1 MDLIDRKRIKNGLPK
16 YSNGFTMPG
25 EHEEN
30 MQTGKDNISAT
41 ADLLKNKINV
51 ANLAGAGIQ
60 GAVGM
65 LADFNSYGYN
75 KSVNDLNN
83 QAGTNQETTN
93 GITYTTQNFI
103 GNDELRNAESEA
115 NGKILGSMGTG
126 AAAGASIGSV
136 IPGVGTAIGGAV
148 GAVGGLISGIF
159 GSKKAKREA
168 RRRIEEQR
176 QRAAIQND
184 FARGVAA
191 TKGLNLDYLKEH
203 GNTETQS
210 LYKDGKTPVYSP
222 FGPVNVEPDSKVSK
236 GEVAIDTQTG
246 SRYRIPT
253 GPNDTALFA
262 GGKNPNTAI
271 ITNKYGL
278 SDIAMENPELAIQMQ
293 KELKE
298 AGMLKKTKGE
308 YKCGKTPKYLDGL
321 TQRLNALERY
331 NYTLGYDPLE
341 SANPFLNGGDPAPIN
356 NIPYI
361 YMNTGEPAK
370 GAQLTPEPVQPRI
383 PKLPERIPYKPI
395 WRPGSKLQDPNEIKD
410 NNDAGR
416 KNIADTLNRLGTWPT
431 KSPSTKKGPLI
442 SLGGLKNIF
451 GNADPNQVANAAI
464 HAIGAGIG
472 LDQYRRYKNEQAFKP
487 DTFAHNQLQDEGL
500 KLLASQDINAYPIMR
515 KLDQQRAW
523 TDYMLNN
530 SGGLSGA
537 QKYLG
542 RIANSRNT
550 QSSIADMLSNIGLQ
564 RNQLR
569 ANYANALLTTG
580 AQEAQNRMAANKYDI
595 DMFMRSH
602 AARQQGMDTGIYN
615 MLNNAQSYLANKFKY
630 DQFLKT
636 YGLYSTDLN
645 NKRE

>member
-16 YSNGFTMPG
+16 YDEGLSDNQINDPLYYAAKIPIPEPKLREPSLTVNVPKYKKPG
-25 EHEEN
+25 PN
-30 MQTGKDNISAT
+30 LGNI
-41 ADLLKNKINV
+41 

-60 GAVGM
+60 GLVSTIE
-65 LADFNSYGYN
+65 DFYSYGYD
-75 KSVNDLNN
+75 KSVQDLNN

-93 GITYTTQNFI
+93 GVTYTTQNFI
-103 GNDELRNAESEA
+103 GDDEYRNAAKQADS
-115 NGKILGSMGTG
+115 KILGSVGKGAAFGASAGSIIPGIGTG
-126 AAAGASIGSV
+126 LGTIIGGAAGA
-136 IPGVGTAIGGAV
+136 
-148 GAVGGLISGIF
+148 ISGFF
-159 GSKKAKREA
+159 GGNKAKREA

-176 QRAAIQND
+176 QQAAIRND
-184 FARGVAA
+184 FARGVAT
-191 TKGLNLDYLKEH
+191 TKGLNLDYIREH
-203 GNTETQS
+203 GNTETQQMWA
-210 LYKDGKTPVYSP
+210 DGKVPEDADSLVSP
-222 FGPVNVEPDSKVSK
+222 GETIARRNEDGSISNPITVPGDPSQGDVVPFKGSKDPNLIIYTKKYNIAGISK
-236 GEVAIDTQTG
+236 
-246 SRYRIPT
+246 YNPYL
-253 GPNDTALFA
+253 ALDMMNA
-262 GGKNPNTAI
+262 A
-271 ITNKYGL
+271 
-278 SDIAMENPELAIQMQ
+278 
-293 KELKE
+293 KES
-298 AGMLKKTKGE
+298 GMLKKTKGE
-308 YKCGKTPKYLDGL
+308 QYKCGKMPKYDDGMSDK
-321 TQRLNALERY
+321 QRYYPTYDQFENNPSDLVPALKV
-331 NYTLGYDPLE
+331 
-341 SANPFLNGGDPAPIN
+341 API
-356 NIPYI
+356 
-361 YMNTGEPAK
+361 
-370 GAQLTPEPVQPRI
+370 
-383 PKLPERIPYKPI
+383 KPI
-395 WRPGSKLQDPNEIKD
+395 KG
-410 NNDAGR
+410 
-416 KNIADTLNRLGTWPT
+416 NR
-431 KSPSTKKGPLI
+431 GPLI

-451 GNADPNQVANAAI
+451 GNADSNQVANAAI

-472 LDQYRRYKNEQAFKP
+472 LDQYRRYKNEQVFKP
-487 DTFAHNQLQDEGL
+487 DTFAYNQFQDKGL

-580 AQEAQNRMAANKYDI
+580 AQEAQNRMAANKYDT

-645 NKRE
+645 NKRV

>member
-16 YSNGFTMPG
+16 YDEGLSDKQMYYSTYDQINDPLYHAAQIAPLGSPMKLDVSKMRQPSLQVEVPKPKKPG
-25 EHEEN
+25 PN
-30 MQTGKDNISAT
+30 LGNI
-41 ADLLKNKINV
+41 
-51 ANLAGAGIQ
+51 ANIAGAGIQ
-60 GAVGM
+60 GLVSTVG
-65 LADFNSYGYN
+65 DFYSYGYD
-75 KSVNDLNN
+75 KSVQDLNN

-103 GNDELRNAESEA
+103 GDDEYRNAA
-115 NGKILGSMGTG
+115 KQADNKILGSVGT
-126 AAAGASIGSV
+126 AASAGASIGSV

-184 FARGVAA
+184 FARGVAT
-191 TKGLNLDYLKEH
+191 TKGLNLDYIREH

-222 FGPVNVEPDSKVSK
+222 FGPINAEADSKVSK

-308 YKCGKTPKYLDGL
+308 YKCGKMPKYLDGYSAMNLGVHGLGAL
-321 TQRLNALERY
+321 TGLYQYL
-331 NYTLGYDPLE
+331 
-341 SANPFLNGGDPAPIN
+341 SAKND
-356 NIPYI
+356 
-361 YMNTGEPAK
+361 T
-370 GAQLTPEPVQPRI
+370 
-383 PKLPERIPYKPI
+383 PYKP
-395 WRPGSKLQDPNEIKD
+395 N
-410 NNDAGR
+410 
-416 KNIADTLNRLGTWPT
+416 TY
-431 KSPSTKKGPLI
+431 
-442 SLGGLKNIF
+442 
-451 GNADPNQVANAAI
+451 VANPYANK
-464 HAIGAGIG
+464 G
-472 LDQYRRYKNEQAFKP
+472 LDILAGLRV
-487 DTFAHNQLQDEGL
+487 NQ
-500 KLLASQDINAYPIMR
+500 YPILRQLRDAEARGMY
-515 KLDQQRAW
+515 A
-523 TDYMLNN
+523 LNN
-530 SGGLSGA
+530 SGGLSGS

-542 RIANSRNT
+542 RIAGVRNT
-550 QSSIADMLSNIGLQ
+550 QSSIADALMKIQEQN
-564 RNQLR
+564 
-569 ANYANALLTTG
+569 NAYKAQYGSTLINTG
-580 AQEAQNRMAANKYDI
+580 AQEAANKMNALRADNDVY
-595 DMFMRSH
+595 MKSH
-602 AARQQGMDTGIYN
+602 AARQQGMQTGLYN
-615 MLNNAQSYLANKFKY
+615 MQNNLQSWLANQFKY

-645 NKRE
+645 NKRV

>member
-1 MDLIDRKRIKNGLPK
+1 MDLIDVKRFKNGVYKNLPK

-25 EHEEN
+25 EQEEN
-30 MQTGKDNISAT
+30 MQFGRNNISAT
-41 ADLLKNKINV
+41 VDLLKKQAGNKINI

-83 QAGTNQETTN
+83 QAGQTQQYAN
-93 GITYTTQNFI
+93 GVGYTTQNFI
-103 GNDELRNAESEA
+103 GNNELRNAESEA
-115 NGKILGSMGTG
+115 NDKILGSMGTG

-184 FARGVAA
+184 FARGVAT
-191 TKGLNLDYLKEH
+191 TKGLNLDYIREH
-203 GNTETQS
+203 GDSETQS

-222 FGPVNVEPDSKVSK
+222 FGPINAEADSKVSK
-236 GEVAIDTQTG
+236 GEVAIDTLTG

-308 YKCGKTPKYLDGL
+308 YKCGKMPKYKYGHYIPTEDPDILGTTYEL
-321 TQRLNALERY
+321 PEFTTSVKRRKQKSLFQAPNVEPNFRAPSLEVPIPWE
-331 NYTLGYDPLE
+331 DPL
-341 SANPFLNGGDPAPIN
+341 GGKQIDPSILSIDIPEYKAPKI
-356 NIPYI
+356 
-361 YMNTGEPAK
+361 
-370 GAQLTPEPVQPRI
+370 
-383 PKLPERIPYKPI
+383 
-395 WRPGSKLQDPNEIKD
+395 
-410 NNDAGR
+410 
-416 KNIADTLNRLGTWPT
+416 
-431 KSPSTKKGPLI
+431 KSPRNNT
-442 SLGGLKNIF
+442 NI
-451 GNADPNQVANAAI
+451 NVDKYPVMNAAV
-464 HAIGAGIG
+464 HGLGALIGY
-472 LDQYRRYKNEQAFKP
+472 DQYRQAKK
-487 DTFAHNQLQDEGL
+487 DTPYRPNTYIANPYEGKALDILAGLNINQ
-500 KLLASQDINAYPIMR
+500 YPIMSQLR
-515 KLDQQRAW
+515 NAEARSNYA
-523 TDYMLNN
+523 LNK
-530 SGGLSGA
+530 SGGLSGS

-542 RIANSRNT
+542 RIANTRNT
-550 QSSIADMLSNIGLQ
+550 QASIADALMKIQEQNNAYKAQYGNALMQAGAQSAAN
-564 RNQLR
+564 RMNALR
-569 ANYANALLTTG
+569 ADNDVY
-580 AQEAQNRMAANKYDI
+580 
-595 DMFMRSH
+595 MRSA
-602 AARQQGMDTGIYN
+602 AARQQGMQTGLYN
-615 MLNNAQSYLANKFKY
+615 MQNNLQSWLANVFKY
-630 DQFLKT
+630 NQFKDTL
-636 YGLYSTDLN
+636 GLY
-645 NKRE
+645 KEGGIA